1 MYMDLIYEA
10 SSDKLIPASASLSE
24 LSNYGSGY
32 DYMNCL
38 IVKTY
43 ISLKIIAKQKF
54 QSQFM

>member
-10 SSDKLIPASASLSE
+10 SRDKLIPASASLSE
-24 LSNYGSGY
+24 LSNYESVY
-32 DYMNCL
+32 DYMNSL

-43 ISLKIIAKQKF
+43 ISLKIIAKPKF